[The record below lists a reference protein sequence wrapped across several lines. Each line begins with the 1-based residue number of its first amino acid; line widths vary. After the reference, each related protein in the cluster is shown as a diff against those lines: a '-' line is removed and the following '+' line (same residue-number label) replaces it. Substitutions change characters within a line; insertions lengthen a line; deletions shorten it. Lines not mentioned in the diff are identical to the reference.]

1 MNVST
6 HDLKLELIR
15 SYLEKQLSACVIQ
28 GGTLAHGQIP
38 LLVAYGMT
46 SLCAVQVSGALLSD
60 PHLDAMELRWALK
73 ERDIAAQ
80 SDRLKGKPAQA
91 MEKIIQGMLEKY
103 YQTVCLNEQ
112 GFVKNPDINVKQH
125 IASVAK
131 QMDDEVTVR
140 RFVRFQVGESA
151 GA

>member
-28 GGTLAHGQIP
+28 EGTLAHGQIP

-60 PHLDAMELRWALK
+60 PHLDAMELRWSLK
-73 ERDIAAQ
+73 EGDIAAQ
-80 SDRLKGKPAQA
+80 VRWNKVVSLSHETLRIGDLAA
-91 MEKIIQGMLEKY
+91 
-103 YQTVCLNEQ
+103 
-112 GFVKNPDINVKQH
+112 
-125 IASVAK
+125 IA
-131 QMDDEVTVR
+131 R
-140 RFVRFQVGESA
+140 RPKHSRAAVS
-151 GA
+151 